1 MNRRRGNN
9 AGGPGA
15 VGDPDNRLN
24 VSTCSVDMRF
34 PSMDRELAVQ
44 LLLSVRADIL
54 TKRGC
59 RSCDVA
65 TEPGEDGVV
74 HYREVWESEVL
85 FHEHLR
91 SEEFRRV
98 LIAMDLSCEEPEIV
112 VGELRGHSG
121 LAYLRSLREP
131 EGVR

>member
-1 MNRRRGNN
+1 MSGDH
-9 AGGPGA
+9 AKKASGPGGA
-15 VGDPDNRLN
+15 GDGDDRLS

-34 PSMDRELAVQ
+34 PPVDRERAVQ

-65 TEPGEDGVV
+65 TEAGEEGVV
-74 HYREVWESEVL
+74 HYREVWESGEL
-85 FHEHLR
+85 FHEHVR

-98 LIAMDLSCEEPEIV
+98 LIAMDLSCEEPRIA
-112 VGELRGHSG
+112 VGKLSGHSG

-131 EGVR
+131 EGRQ

>member
-15 VGDPDNRLN
+15 AGDGDDRFSM
-24 VSTCSVDMRF
+24 STCSVDMRF
-34 PSMDRELAVQ
+34 LPGDRDRAVQ
-44 LLLSVRADIL
+44 LLLSGRADIV

-74 HYREVWESEVL
+74 HYREVWESGEL
-85 FHEHLR
+85 FHEHVR

-98 LIAMDLSCEEPEIV
+98 LIAMDLSCEEPWIV
-112 VGELRGHSG
+112 VGKLCGHSG

-131 EGVR
+131 NGLR

>member
-1 MNRRRGNN
+1 MNRRRGKES
-9 AGGPGA
+9 GGPA
-15 VGDPDNRLN
+15 SARDPDDRLN

-34 PSMDRELAVQ
+34 PSMDRERAIQ
-44 LLLSVRADIL
+44 LLLSVRANIL

-65 TEPGEDGVV
+65 TEAGEEGVV
-74 HYREVWESEVL
+74 HYREVWESGEL
-85 FHEHLR
+85 FHEHVR

-98 LIAMDLSCEEPEIV
+98 LIAMDLSCEEPWIV
-112 VGELRGHSG
+112 VGKLSGHSG

>member
-1 MNRRRGNN
+1 MRAEHVKK

-15 VGDPDNRLN
+15 AGDGDDRFSM
-24 VSTCSVDMRF
+24 STCSVDMRF
-34 PSMDRELAVQ
+34 LPGDRDRAVQ
-44 LLLSVRADIL
+44 LLLSGRADIV

-85 FHEHLR
+85 FHEHVR